1 MPDNTATQPKL
12 SGEAK
17 LDKLLK
23 KANVP
28 TLPMV
33 AQKLIELCKDD
44 NANFAQFARVIETD
58 QGMSSKLLRV
68 ANSAY
73 YGLRNKATTLER
85 AIRVLGL
92 KYVQSITLGF
102 HLATTLNKFEA
113 CGFDMADFWYRC
125 VFRAVLARQIANH
138 YCPDRSEEAFLVGL
152 LQDCGIP
159 VLIEAYGQQYAHLWH
174 NGHNSQSSLY
184 QLECE
189 LFQFDHVTAAA
200 VITEQWSLPDLLAN
214 PIRNHHNR
222 TKLQPSQDE
231 KLQLRQVAYFVGTL
245 SLNDPES
252 LTKEDVSL
260 AEYAR
265 KVLGLDKSGL
275 KKILQSTRQE
285 FSGVSQLFA
294 GILPEKVDVTELLTQ
309 ANHLISDLTQEA
321 QRKIFDFE
329 SELEQFKTKCEELVN
344 SVEHYRH
351 EAQTDPLTGLAA
363 RPILIKYLET
373 NYPYLRS
380 GDVSLT
386 ILFINID
393 DFGEINNIYGH
404 AEADRLLTVFARML
418 QKIFGDIGCVA
429 RYGGVEFVV
438 ALVGLQLEQ
447 AVQLAKALVERT
459 CSLPLP
465 ANPDISTDKRSL
477 SCSIGMVCCE
487 AGTSPDS
494 PEEMLET
501 ACRQMYQARQPEKNG
516 LSYKVITSGK

>member
-1 MPDNTATQPKL
+1 MSDSTVTQTEL
-12 SGEAK
+12 SGDAK
-17 LDKLLK
+17 LDDLLK

-44 NANFAQFARVIETD
+44 HANFAQFARVIETD
-58 QGMSSKLLRV
+58 QGMASNLLRV

-85 AIRVLGL
+85 AIKVLGL

-125 VFRAVLARQIANH
+125 VFRGVLARQIANH
-138 YCPDRSEEAFLVGL
+138 YCPDYSEEAFLVGL

-159 VLIEAYGQQYAHLWH
+159 FLVEAYGQQYAHLWRDC
-174 NGHNSQSSLY
+174 HNSQSSLY

-200 VITEQWSLPDLLAN
+200 VITKQWSLPDLLAH
-214 PIRNHHNR
+214 PIRHHHTR
-222 TKLQPSQDE
+222 SKSQPSKDE
-231 KLQLRQVAYFVGTL
+231 KLQLGQVAYFVGTL
-245 SLNDPES
+245 SLNGPES
-252 LTKEDVSL
+252 LTEEDIGL

-265 KVLGLDKSGL
+265 KVFGLDKSGL
-275 KKILQSTRQE
+275 NKILQNTRQE
-285 FSGVSQLFA
+285 FSSVSQLFA

-309 ANHLISDLTQEA
+309 ANSLISGLTQEA

-329 SELEQFKTKCEELVN
+329 SELERFKTHCEELVD
-344 SVEHYRH
+344 SVEHFRR
-351 EAQTDPLTGLAA
+351 EAQTDPMTGLAV
-363 RPILIKYLET
+363 RQILVKYLET

-380 GDVSLT
+380 GEASLT

-404 AEADRLLTVFARML
+404 AEADRLLMVFAKML

-438 ALVGLQLEQ
+438 ALMGLKLEQ

-465 ANPDISTDKRSL
+465 ANPNISTDKRSL

-501 ACRQMYQARQPEKNG
+501 ACRQMYQARKANKNG
-516 LSYKVITSGK
+516 LSYKVITGGE

>member
-1 MPDNTATQPKL
+1 MWSDGN
-12 SGEAK
+12 
-17 LDKLLK
+17 
-23 KANVP
+23 
-28 TLPMV
+28 
-33 AQKLIELCKDD
+33 
-44 NANFAQFARVIETD
+44 
-58 QGMSSKLLRV
+58 
-68 ANSAY
+68 
-73 YGLRNKATTLER
+73 
-85 AIRVLGL
+85 
-92 KYVQSITLGF
+92 
-102 HLATTLNKFEA
+102 
-113 CGFDMADFWYRC
+113 
-125 VFRAVLARQIANH
+125 
-138 YCPDRSEEAFLVGL
+138 
-152 LQDCGIP
+152 
-159 VLIEAYGQQYAHLWH
+159 
-174 NGHNSQSSLY
+174 NSQSSLY

-214 PIRNHHNR
+214 PIRNHHTR
-222 TKLQPSQDE
+222 TKSQPSQDD
-231 KLQLRQVAYFVGTL
+231 KLQLRQIAYFVGTL

-265 KVLGLDKSGL
+265 KVFGLDKSGL
-275 KKILQSTRQE
+275 NKILQSTRQE

-294 GILPEKVDVTELLTQ
+294 GILPENVDVTELLTQ
-309 ANHLISDLTQEA
+309 ANSLISDLTQEA
-321 QRKIFDFE
+321 QRKAFDFE
-329 SELEQFKTKCEELVN
+329 SELEQFKSKCEELVD

-351 EAQTDPLTGLAA
+351 EAKTDPLTGLAA
-363 RPILIKYLET
+363 RPILVKYLET

-404 AEADRLLTVFARML
+404 AEGDHLLTVFARML

-459 CSLPLP
+459 CSMPLP
-465 ANPDISTDKRSL
+465 ANPDTSTEKRSL

-487 AGTSPDS
+487 AGVSPDS

-516 LSYKVITSGK
+516 LSYKVITNAK